1 MTNTLLSKFDDEMSK
16 PHTDTEDRI
25 HNWLVD
31 NQDDQELMEGL
42 EKNLEPK
49 RTIKGA
55 MDYAIYKASQQ
66 LVRPRTRAMGSMVD
80 DSVAYAWFLEK
91 LENHSIGIIVFE
103 ETNNLCLLKK
113 CKKKKLSIGTQTLLL
128 ESFAR
133 SAARDAKKLYDLE
146 IKKLPKEKET
156 SHENS

>member
-1 MTNTLLSKFDDEMSK
+1 MTNTILSKFDDEMSK

-42 EKNLEPK
+42 KKDLEPK

-66 LVRPRTRAMGSMVD
+66 LVGPRTRAMGSMVD
-80 DSVAYAWFLEK
+80 DSVAYTWFKEYFTTENLVMGPIDGLAHAQMSHAQVSATPKSEYK
-91 LENHSIGIIVFE
+91 L
-103 ETNNLCLLKK
+103 KPK
-113 CKKKKLSIGTQTLLL
+113 PKKKK
-128 ESFAR
+128 
-133 SAARDAKKLYDLE
+133 SAVDDNQLDLF
-146 IKKLPKEKET
+146 
-156 SHENS
+156 SDF

>member
-42 EKNLEPK
+42 SKDLEPK

-66 LVRPRTRAMGSMVD
+66 LVGPRTKAMGSMVD
-80 DSVAYAWFLEK
+80 DSVVYTWFKEYFTT
-91 LENHSIGIIVFE
+91 ENLVMGPIDGLSHAQMSHAQVS
-103 ETNNLCLLKK
+103 TTPKPTPK
-113 CKKKKLSIGTQTLLL
+113 PKKKKAPVNDNQL
-128 ESFAR
+128 
-133 SAARDAKKLYDLE
+133 DLF
-146 IKKLPKEKET
+146 
-156 SHENS
+156 SDF

>member
-25 HNWLVD
+25 HNWLID

-42 EKNLEPK
+42 SKDLEPK

-66 LVRPRTRAMGSMVD
+66 LVGPRTRAIGSMID
-80 DSVAYAWFLEK
+80 DSVAYAWFKEYFTT
-91 LENHSIGIIVFE
+91 ENLVMGPIDGLVHAQVS
-103 ETNNLCLLKK
+103 TTPKPK
-113 CKKKKLSIGTQTLLL
+113 PAPKPKKKK
-128 ESFAR
+128 
-133 SAARDAKKLYDLE
+133 SAVDDNQLDLF
-146 IKKLPKEKET
+146 
-156 SHENS
+156 NDF

>member
-42 EKNLEPK
+42 KKDLEPK

-66 LVRPRTRAMGSMVD
+66 LVGPRTRAMGSMVD
-80 DSVAYAWFLEK
+80 DSVAYTWFKEYFTTENLVMGPIDGLAHAQMSHAQVSATPKSEYK
-91 LENHSIGIIVFE
+91 L
-103 ETNNLCLLKK
+103 KPK
-113 CKKKKLSIGTQTLLL
+113 PKKKK
-128 ESFAR
+128 
-133 SAARDAKKLYDLE
+133 SAVDDNQLDLF
-146 IKKLPKEKET
+146 
-156 SHENS
+156 SDF

>member
-1 MTNTLLSKFDDEMSK
+1 MTNTILSKFDDELSK

-42 EKNLEPK
+42 EKDLEPK

-66 LVRPRTRAMGSMVD
+66 LVGPRTRAMGSMVD
-80 DSVAYAWFLEK
+80 DSVAYTWFKEYFTTEDLNMK
-91 LENHSIGIIVFE
+91 PIAGLTQTQV
-103 ETNNLCLLKK
+103 TTTPKPK
-113 CKKKKLSIGTQTLLL
+113 PAPKPKPKKKTAIVNDDQL
-128 ESFAR
+128 
-133 SAARDAKKLYDLE
+133 DLF
-146 IKKLPKEKET
+146 
-156 SHENS
+156 SDF

>member
-1 MTNTLLSKFDDEMSK
+1 MTNTILSKFDDEMSK

-42 EKNLEPK
+42 KKDLEPK

-66 LVRPRTRAMGSMVD
+66 LVGPRTRAMGSMVD
-80 DSVAYAWFLEK
+80 DSVAYTWFKEYFTT
-91 LENHSIGIIVFE
+91 ENLVMGHIDGLVHAQVNTIP
-103 ETNNLCLLKK
+103 KPK
-113 CKKKKLSIGTQTLLL
+113 PAPKPKKKKAPFDDNQL
-128 ESFAR
+128 
-133 SAARDAKKLYDLE
+133 DLF
-146 IKKLPKEKET
+146 
-156 SHENS
+156 SDF

>member
-42 EKNLEPK
+42 KKDLEPK

-66 LVRPRTRAMGSMVD
+66 LVGPRTRPMGSMVD
-80 DSVAYAWFLEK
+80 DSVAYTWFKEYFTT
-91 LENHSIGIIVFE
+91 ENLVMGPIDGLVHAQVS
-103 ETNNLCLLKK
+103 TTPKPK
-113 CKKKKLSIGTQTLLL
+113 PAPKPKKKKSTVDDNQL
-128 ESFAR
+128 
-133 SAARDAKKLYDLE
+133 DLF
-146 IKKLPKEKET
+146 
-156 SHENS
+156 SDF